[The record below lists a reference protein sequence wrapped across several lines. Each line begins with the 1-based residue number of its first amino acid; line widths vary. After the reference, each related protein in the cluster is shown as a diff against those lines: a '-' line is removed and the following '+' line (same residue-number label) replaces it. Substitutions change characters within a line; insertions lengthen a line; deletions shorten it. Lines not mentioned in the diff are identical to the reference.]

1 MTTTRLLITAV
12 VIENRPVHEVAATY
26 GVSRSWVYRLLAR
39 YRREGEAVFEPGSRR
54 PETNPNATPLEVV
67 DLIVRLRKELSDQG
81 LDAGPETITWHLAH
95 HHEVTVSRATVAR
108 HLSAR
113 GLVTPEPKKRPKSS
127 YIRFEAAM
135 PNETWQSDFTHYRL
149 TRPDGRP
156 GPDTEILTWLDDCSR
171 FALRITA
178 HVRVTG
184 HIVLAEFRRTVA
196 THGIPASTLT
206 DNGMV
211 FTTRLAGGKGGRNQ
225 LETELRRLGVDQKNG
240 RPWHPQTQG
249 KVERFQQTMKK
260 WLRAQPAQPTTIA
273 ALQTLLDT
281 FADQYNQRRPHRSL
295 PTEPPRPPSTPAGPR
310 PPPATAPATPT
321 TASAPTGSTHPARS
335 PCATAGRSTPSASDE
350 PTPEPASSSW
360 SKTSTSASSTPPPE
374 NSSANWSST
383 QPSATKEPD
392 DHPAPPAKQRTAEPT
407 TIGFGRPRCPETS
420 HCSGGRI
427 RTCDLWV
434 MSAVLPHQTPHQVA
448 HIRWTCKPR

>member
-1 MTTTRLLITAV
+1 MTSIRLLITAV
-12 VIENRPVHEVAATY
+12 VVENRPVPEVAATY
-26 GVSRSWVYRLLAR
+26 GVSRSWLYELLAR
-39 YRREGEAVFEPGSRR
+39 YRREGEAVFEPRSRR

-67 DLIVRLRKELSDQG
+67 DLIVRLRKELADQG

-95 HHEVTVSRATVAR
+95 HHQVTVSRATVAR
-108 HLSAR
+108 HLAAR

-211 FTTRLAGGKGGRNQ
+211 FTTRLAGGKGGRNH

-260 WLRAQPAQPTTIA
+260 WLRAQPAQAATIA
-273 ALQTLLDT
+273 ELQTLLDA
-281 FADQYNQRRPHRSL
+281 FAEEYNRRRPHRSL
-295 PTEPPRPPSTPAGPR
+295 PHRATPATIYTSRPKATPGDRTGDTHDRVRQDRVDKAGKITLRHGGQLYSIGIGRTHTRTRVTVLVHDLNIRIIDAATGELLRELTLDTTKRYQGTGRPPGPTR
-310 PPPATAPATPT
+310 
-321 TASAPTGSTHPARS
+321 
-335 PCATAGRSTPSASDE
+335 
-350 PTPEPASSSW
+350 
-360 SKTSTSASSTPPPE
+360 
-374 NSSANWSST
+374 
-383 QPSATKEPD
+383 
-392 DHPAPPAKQRTAEPT
+392 
-407 TIGFGRPRCPETS
+407 
-420 HCSGGRI
+420 
-427 RTCDLWV
+427 
-434 MSAVLPHQTPHQVA
+434 
-448 HIRWTCKPR
+448 